1 MKESDMTRSNHAMQ
15 LIQFLHTIA
24 LCSVNN
30 IISSPLHH
38 HSHSP
43 FHSIFVCVFCSALH
57 SIFNRVHLTQFNLI
71 LPLLTLNDQI
81 LLDLVVTRN
90 DEANYSDDFNNHNIS
105 HSVYRLRER
114 SYGTG
119 EAIVKTI

>member
-1 MKESDMTRSNHAMQ
+1 MKESDITRSNHAMQ

-30 IISSPLHH
+30 IISSLLHH

-43 FHSIFVCVFCSALH
+43 FHSLFVCVFCSALH
-57 SIFNRVHLTQFNLI
+57 SIFTRVYLTRLNLI
-71 LPLLTLNDQI
+71 LPFLTLIDRI
-81 LLDLVVTRN
+81 LLDLVATRN
-90 DEANYSDDFNNHNIS
+90 DEANYLNDFCYHNIS

-114 SYGTG
+114 SYGTI